1 MKKLYLFTKPLLISF
16 ILSACSNSSSVA
28 PKDTSRIVEG
38 VDFDLLFAKPSEAEI
53 NAVLSEW
60 STREVSAQSYS
71 EVSVSSLQMGNS
83 PGKLRLVSHTVGGVK
98 HYGAIAVPDGKAAR
112 SLPVLIYTHGGDDGF
127 STDEIQLI
135 LFVNAADA
143 DKFILIAPS
152 YRSEPLRAQ
161 NDTLVSAGEPSP
173 WDRDVD
179 DALALLNVTLQT
191 TPEADP
197 ERIGILGFS
206 RGACVGM
213 LMAIRDP
220 RIDLVIEFFGPTDF
234 LNTFVQTVAE
244 EALRGHPRDLPG
256 LDVLNAKLLQPL
268 KNGKLTINEVR
279 PELVRRSPV
288 YFAAKLPQLQVHHG
302 TADDVVPVA
311 EAERLIEVMRGLGRI
326 APNFESYLYP
336 GGGHNPLTLT
346 DSIERTFTFLR
357 RLLPGALY
365 SLL

>member
-1 MKKLYLFTKPLLISF
+1 MKKLYFCSRLLFIGF
-16 ILSACSNSSSVA
+16 IISACSNSSPVA
-28 PKDTSRIVEG
+28 PKDNSRIIEG
-38 VDFDLLFAKPSEAEI
+38 VDFDRLFAKPSGAEI
-53 NAVLSEW
+53 NTILSEW
-60 STREVSAQSYS
+60 ATREVSAQSYS

-83 PGKLRLVSHTVGGVK
+83 PGKLRIVSHTVGGVK
-98 HYGAIAVPDGKAAR
+98 HYGVIAVPEGRAAR

-127 STDEIQLI
+127 NTNEIELI
-135 LFVNAADA
+135 LFVSAANA
-143 DKFILIAPS
+143 DKFVLVAPS
-152 YRSEPLRAQ
+152 YRSESLRAK
-161 NDTLVSAGEPSP
+161 NDTLVSTGEPSP

-197 ERIGILGFS
+197 ERIAVLGFS

-244 EALRGHPRDLPG
+244 EALRGRPRDLPG
-256 LDVLNAKLLQPL
+256 LDFLNAKLLQPL
-268 KNGKLTINEVR
+268 KNGTLTIDAVR

-288 YFAAKLPQLQVHHG
+288 YFAGRLPQLQVHHG

-311 EAERLIEVMRGLGRI
+311 EAERLIDVMRGLGRTV
-326 APNFESYLYP
+326 PGFESYLYP
-336 GGGHNPLTLT
+336 GGEHNPLTLSG
-346 DSIERTFTFLR
+346 SIERTFAFLG
-357 RLLPGALY
+357 RLLPAALAA
-365 SLL
+365 L

>member
-1 MKKLYLFTKPLLISF
+1 MKKLYLFSKLLLIGF
-16 ILSACSNSSSVA
+16 IISACSDSSPVA
-28 PKDTSRIVEG
+28 PQDNSRLIAG
-38 VDFDLLFAKPSEAEI
+38 VDFDLLFAKPSDAEI
-53 NAVLSEW
+53 NAVSSQW
-60 STREVSAQSYS
+60 ATRDVSAQNYS

-83 PGKLRLVSHTVGGVK
+83 PGKLRIVSHTVGGVK
-98 HYGAIAVPDGKAAR
+98 HYGAIAVPEGKATR

-135 LFVNAADA
+135 ITVSAANA
-143 DKFILIAPS
+143 DKFIFAAPS
-152 YRSEPLRAQ
+152 YRSEPLRTKG
-161 NDTLVSAGEPSP
+161 DTLVSAGEPSP

-206 RGACVGM
+206 RGACVGL

-268 KNGKLTINEVR
+268 KNGLLTINEVR
-279 PELVRRSPV
+279 AELVRRSPV
-288 YFAAKLPQLQVHHG
+288 YFARMIPQLQVHHG

-311 EAERLIEVMRGLGRI
+311 EAERLIDVMRGLGRT
-326 APNFESYLYP
+326 APGFESYLYP

-346 DSIERTFTFLR
+346 DSIDRTFAFLG
-357 RLLPGALY
+357 RLLPAALAV
-365 SLL
+365 L

>member
-1 MKKLYLFTKPLLISF
+1 MKKLYLFSKLLLISF
-16 ILSACSNSSSVA
+16 IISACSDSAPVA
-28 PKDTSRIVEG
+28 PKDSSRIVEG
-38 VDFDLLFAKPSEAEI
+38 VDFDRLFAKPSDAEI

-60 STREVSAQSYS
+60 AAREVSAQSYS
-71 EVSVSSLQMGNS
+71 EVSVSSLQMGS
-83 PGKLRLVSHTVGGVK
+83 APGKLRIVSHIVGGVK
-98 HYGAIAVPDGKAAR
+98 HYGAIAVPEGKAAR
-112 SLPVLIYTHGGDDGF
+112 SLPVLIYTHGGDDGL

-135 LFVNAADA
+135 IAVSAAKA
-143 DKFILIAPS
+143 DKFIFVAPS
-152 YRSEPLRAQ
+152 YRSEPLRTRG
-161 NDTLVSAGEPSP
+161 DTLISAGEPSP

-234 LNTFVQTVAE
+234 LNVFVQTVAE
-244 EALRGHPRDLPG
+244 EALRGRPRDLPG
-256 LDVLNAKLLQPL
+256 LDFLNAKLLQPL
-268 KNGKLTINEVR
+268 KNGQLTINEVR

-288 YFAAKLPQLQVHHG
+288 YFAGKLPQLQVHHG

-311 EAERLIEVMRGLGRI
+311 EAERLIEVMRSLRRT

-346 DSIERTFTFLR
+346 GSVDRAFAFLG
-357 RLLPGALY
+357 RLLPAALVV
-365 SLL
+365 L